1 MHREAV
7 AGSTPMAPYSPGV
20 VAEGRYVFTAGQVAA
35 RDGVPVEG
43 GIEEQTRVTL
53 DNLMSVLR
61 AAGSGPEHVVRCGVF
76 ITDLVNFA
84 AMNSVYETYFPDPKP
99 ARTTVQAGLAGS
111 FLVEIDC
118 VALVP

>member
-7 AGSTPMAPYSPGV
+7 AGSVPLAPYSPGI
-20 VAEGRYVFTAGQVAA
+20 VAEGRFVFVAGQVAA
-35 RDGVPVEG
+35 KDGVAVEG
-43 GIEEQTRVTL
+43 GIEEQTRATL
-53 DNLMSVLR
+53 DNLMSILR

-76 ITDLVNFA
+76 LTDLANFP
-84 AMNSVYETYFPDPKP
+84 AMNEVYASYFPDPKP

-111 FLVEIDC
+111 YLVEIDC